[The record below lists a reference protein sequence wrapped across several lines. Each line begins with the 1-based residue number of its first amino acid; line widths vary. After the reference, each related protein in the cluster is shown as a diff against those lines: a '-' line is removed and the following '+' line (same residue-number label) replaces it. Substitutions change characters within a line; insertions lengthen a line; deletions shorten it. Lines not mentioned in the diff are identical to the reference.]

1 MPLLE
6 GQTAVVTGGAQG
18 IGFAIA
24 ERYVAEGARVVL
36 GDLDL
41 DATVAAVEKL
51 GGRDVAAAVR
61 CDVTSAAEVEA
72 LIAAAVEKFGSLDVM
87 VNNAGITRDAT
98 MRKMTEEQFDQVI
111 SVHLKGTWN
120 GTRKAADIMRENK
133 RGAIVNISSI
143 SGKVGLIGQTN
154 YSAAK
159 AGIVGLTKAAA
170 KEVAHLGVRINAI
183 QPGLIRSAMT
193 EAMPQRIWDAKLA
206 EIPMARAGEPDDDER
221 DRVPESPHRTEQHA
235 LPRAVRFGDQRRD
248 RGQMIGLER
257 VAQTDENSEHDTER
271 GRRHARTLSRIFAR
285 DDVVADRHDPRHR
298 RDDRTVERPR
308 WVRDRDREREELRDR
323 RDLAEPVRLQRRMV
337 FANRQVDREQR

>member
-1 MPLLE
+1 MSLLD
-6 GQTAVVTGGAQG
+6 GRTAVVTGGAQG

-36 GDLDL
+36 GDLDP
-41 DATVAAVEKL
+41 DATAAAVEKL
-51 GGRDVAAAVR
+51 GGREVAAAVR
-61 CDVTSAAEVEA
+61 CDVTNGAEVEA
-72 LIAAAVEKFGSLDVM
+72 LVAAAVDTFGGLDVM

-120 GTRKAADIMRENK
+120 GTRKAADVMRENK

-206 EIPMARAGEPDDDER
+206 EVPMARAGEPDE
-221 DRVPESPHRTEQHA
+221 VANVA
-235 LPRAVRFGDQRRD
+235 LFLASDLSSYMTGTV
-248 RGQMIGLER
+248 LE
-257 VAQTDENSEHDTER
+257 VTG
-271 GRRHARTLSRIFAR
+271 GRYI
-285 DDVVADRHDPRHR
+285 
-298 RDDRTVERPR
+298 
-308 WVRDRDREREELRDR
+308 
-323 RDLAEPVRLQRRMV
+323 
-337 FANRQVDREQR
+337 